1 LSSRMQ
7 IEFMC
12 AVVEDYIYRMKGVQ
26 VRIDRRAVAADGRQ
40 MAMLMNAYQIAHG
53 NKEHSHI

>member
-1 LSSRMQ
+1 MQ

-12 AVVEDYIYRMKGVQ
+12 VVVEGYIYRLKGVQ
-26 VRIDRRAVAADGRQ
+26 IRIDRRAVASDGRQ
-40 MAMLMNAYQIAHG
+40 MAMLMNAYQIANG

>member
-1 LSSRMQ
+1 MQ
-7 IEFMC
+7 IDFMC
-12 AVVEDYIYRMKGVQ
+12 AVVEEYIYKMKGVQ
-26 VRIDRRAVAADGRQ
+26 VRIDRRAVATDGRQ

>member
-1 LSSRMQ
+1 MQ
-7 IEFMC
+7 IDFMC
-12 AVVEDYIYRMKGVQ
+12 VVVEEYIYKMKGVQ
-26 VRIDRRAVAADGRQ
+26 VRIDRRAVATDGRQ

>member
-1 LSSRMQ
+1 MQ
-7 IEFMC
+7 IDFMC

-26 VRIDRRAVAADGRQ
+26 IRIDRNAVATDGRQ

-53 NKEHSHI
+53 DKKHNNI

>member
-1 LSSRMQ
+1 MSSRMQ

-26 VRIDRRAVAADGRQ
+26 VRIDRRAVASDGRQ
-40 MAMLMNAYQIAHG
+40 MAMLMNAYQIANG
-53 NKEHSHI
+53 DKEHSHI

>member
-1 LSSRMQ
+1 MQ

-12 AVVEDYIYRMKGVQ
+12 AVVENYIYRMKGVQ
-26 VRIDRRAVAADGRQ
+26 VRIDRRAVATDGRQ
-40 MAMLMNAYQIAHG
+40 MAMLMHAYQIANG

>member
-1 LSSRMQ
+1 MQ
-7 IEFMC
+7 IDFMC
-12 AVVEDYIYRMKGVQ
+12 AVVENYIYMMKGVQ

-40 MAMLMNAYQIAHG
+40 MAMLMHAYQIANG

>member
-1 LSSRMQ
+1 MQ

-12 AVVEDYIYRMKGVQ
+12 AVVEDYIYRLKGVQ
-26 VRIDRRAVAADGRQ
+26 VRIDRRAVATDGRQ
-40 MAMLMNAYQIAHG
+40 MAMLMHAYQIANG